1 MEQKRDW
8 TLQLKRAILESY
20 NAVIP
25 YHAREL
31 VMQLGQDK
39 AAGQCKRVRNFAVA
53 DGDRRDGNLYS
64 LSQV

>member
-39 AAGQCKRVRNFAVA
+39 AAGKKRQILAPRLCTSCLFPL
-53 DGDRRDGNLYS
+53 RRYS
-64 LSQV
+64 K

>member
-8 TLQLKRAILESY
+8 ALQLKRAILESY

-25 YHAREL
+25 FHAREL

-39 AAGQCKRVRNFAVA
+39 AGGRSPQFLLGTWILWTSCGCKICH
-53 DGDRRDGNLYS
+53 
-64 LSQV
+64 

>member
-8 TLQLKRAILESY
+8 ALQLKRAILESY

-39 AAGQCKRVRNFAVA
+39 AGGKNRQIIAANRHSTRICMFHLRF
-53 DGDRRDGNLYS
+53 LEII
-64 LSQV
+64 

>member
-8 TLQLKRAILESY
+8 ALQLKRAILESY

-25 YHAREL
+25 FHAREL

-39 AAGQCKRVRNFAVA
+39 AGGELPTIGTLFPSK
-53 DGDRRDGNLYS
+53 
-64 LSQV
+64 LSMM